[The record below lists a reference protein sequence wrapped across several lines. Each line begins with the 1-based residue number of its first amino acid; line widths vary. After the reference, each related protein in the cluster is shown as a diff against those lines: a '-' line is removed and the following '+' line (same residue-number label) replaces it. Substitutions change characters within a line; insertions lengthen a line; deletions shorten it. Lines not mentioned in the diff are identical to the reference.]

1 MPFARF
7 ADETL
12 VSEGMREL
20 NISYAF
26 LSAVTDNGPCSTA
39 VNNWLCGFGRLDP
52 EKSRLLVQTIRD
64 LQSIANEH
72 RLGDRQIPLS
82 FKDAGLWR
90 ELLAAWRAAQQQAG
104 AQALGDAGQI

>member
-1 MPFARF
+1 MSFARF
-7 ADETL
+7 SDENM

-20 NISYAF
+20 SISYAF
-26 LSAVTDNGPCSTA
+26 LAAVTDNGPCATA

-64 LQSIANEH
+64 LKSIANEH
-72 RLGDRQIPLS
+72 RLGDRPIPLS

-90 ELLAAWRAAQQQAG
+90 ELLATWRAQQQTEL
-104 AQALGDAGQI
+104 QAEVQR